1 MGRISRD
8 KSRVKRYTHRMGTS
22 VLTALVSTA
31 PYAIFPLIY
40 VLLPGRMLPRKT
52 TFYSLS
58 PSDDAID
65 LDFGK
70 RFSGTFGLDILR
82 YSFPSKTHL
91 RLMLIEQKYCP
102 LFDLLCL
109 SEQTTCRDVSKQ
121 TKAKDWILRLEPC
134 HLCHTSRMAVH
145 SRLPGTAT
153 LHSTRRIVNPSLL
166 KQGARRR

>member
-31 PYAIFPLIY
+31 PYAILPLVY

-52 TFYSLS
+52 TFHSLS

-91 RLMLIEQKYCP
+91 KLVLIEQNIVRC
-102 LFDLLCL
+102 
-109 SEQTTCRDVSKQ
+109 STCFASQ
-121 TKAKDWILRLEPC
+121 N
-134 HLCHTSRMAVH
+134 
-145 SRLPGTAT
+145 
-153 LHSTRRIVNPSLL
+153 RRHVETYRS
-166 KQGARRR
+166 RRRRRTGLSNWSFAISATRLAWPYALVFRRQ